1 MSLIKIEPITRAEK
15 IQRAI
20 EDEILTGKLL
30 PGARLEEVEL
40 AARFEVSR
48 TPVREALR
56 HLASSGLINTKIRQP
71 ATVASLGLKQLI
83 EMFEVMSELEAMC
96 ARLAT
101 RRINKLR
108 LEKLL
113 DCHRQLKKAATKR
126 DIDAFFEVNQKF
138 HEILYRAS
146 QNEFLAE
153 QTLSLRNRLRPYRRY
168 VTQRPG
174 QLAATI
180 LEHEAVIEAIE
191 QGNEEGAAAAM
202 RSHVNLLGEK
212 LTDFIAVLTPGSHL
226 DNDD

>member
-1 MSLIKIEPITRAEK
+1 MSLRKIEPITHAEK

-20 EDEILTGKLL
+20 EDEIFTGKLL

-56 HLASSGLINTKIRQP
+56 HLASSGLIDTKIRQP

-101 RRINKLR
+101 RRIKKAR

-113 DCHRQLKKAATKR
+113 DCHRQLKKAATRR
-126 DIDAFFEVNQKF
+126 DIDEFFEINQKF
-138 HEILYRAS
+138 HETLYRAS

-153 QTLSLRNRLRPYRRY
+153 QTLSLRNRIRPYRRY

-180 LEHEAVIEAIE
+180 EEHEAVIKAIE
-191 QGNEEGAAAAM
+191 RGDEEGAANAM

-212 LTDFIAVLTPGSHL
+212 LTDFIAVLTPGSQF